1 MKLDI
6 LSCVSLPSVYPLQCN
21 AYSGLLSIFF
31 NWIFLMSFKN
41 SLYILDCGPL
51 LEMWFAN
58 VLSRFVIC
66 LFIFF
71 TCYFTE
77 QMFFTLMRSN
87 ISFFFFYGSCLWCQV
102 KEFLP
107 SLEPE
112 NFSYAFYF
120 PMAPFIEK
128 AIF

>member
-1 MKLDI
+1 MR
-6 LSCVSLPSVYPLQCN
+6 
-21 AYSGLLSIFF
+21 FE
-31 NWIFLMSFKN
+31 N
-41 SLYILDCGPL
+41 SLYILDSSPL

-58 VLSRFVIC
+58 ILSQFVIC
-66 LFIFF
+66 LFIFTCCF
-71 TCYFTE
+71 TK
-77 QMFFTLMRSN
+77 QMFFILMRSN
-87 ISFFFFYGSCLWCQV
+87 LSFFSFYGSCLWCQV

-120 PMAPFIEK
+120 LMAPFIEK